1 MAWRRD
7 DFAVRGRAV
16 VAGCYDHGRAGRG
29 GKDVKLRQAM
39 ALLVAL
45 VGTIL
50 LLLGTGASA
59 GGGAIVIE
67 VKGAIG
73 PASRDF
79 IRQGLERARTDGAEV
94 LIIQLDTPGGLDS
107 SMRDI
112 IQDILQSPVPVATWV
127 APEGGR
133 AASAGTYILYASH
146 VAAMAPATTLGAATP
161 VAIGGAPGGE
171 PERPRERPA
180 DDAEDASSSDPA
192 NGEAGAEDT
201 SGDADAN
208 EGTEP
213 AAGAADDTA
222 EPRAR
227 DRLRQPRGNGTAQER
242 KAVEDA
248 VAYIRSLAEKRG
260 RNADWAE
267 SAVRDA
273 ASLSSSEAL
282 EQNVID
288 LIAISVGD
296 LLTQMDG
303 RVVEVAGEDRTLA
316 TSGLAVTRIEPDWRT
331 RLLAVITDPTV
342 AYLLMLVGIYGLLL
356 EGYNPG
362 ALVPGVVGGISLLLA
377 LFAFQILPVNY
388 AGLAL
393 ILLGVALI
401 VAETFVP
408 SFGILGI
415 GGVAAFTAGSV
426 ILMDSDIPGF
436 GISLPLIISIAG
448 ASGLVMLG
456 IALLAA
462 RNRYSPVVSGSE
474 EMVGAMGEALED
486 FEGRGPVWVH
496 AERWTVVVDG
506 AVRKGQ
512 TVRITAVEGLH
523 LVGEPVETR
532 R

>member
-1 MAWRRD
+1 M
-7 DFAVRGRAV
+7 V
-16 VAGCYDHGRAGRG
+16 VALAGS
-29 GKDVKLRQAM
+29 V
-39 ALLVAL
+39 
-45 VGTIL
+45 L
-50 LLLGTGASA
+50 LLLGVGASA
-59 GGGAIVIE
+59 SGGAVVIE

-73 PASRDF
+73 PASRDY
-79 IRQGLERARTDGAEV
+79 IRQGLQRARDDRAEV

-180 DDAEDASSSDPA
+180 
-192 NGEAGAEDT
+192 EDT
-201 SGDADAN
+201 EAP
-208 EGTEP
+208 ETETETEP
-213 AAGAADDTA
+213 ATEGGTQAEGSAEDGADAPAEAA
-222 EPRAR
+222 EPPGRER
-227 DRLRQPRGNGTAQER
+227 FRQPRGNGTAQER

-288 LIAISVGD
+288 LLAISIDD

-303 RVVEVAGEDRTLA
+303 RVVEVAGEARTLSTA
-316 TSGLAVTRIEPDWRT
+316 GLSITRLEPDWRT

-362 ALVPGVVGGISLLLA
+362 ALVPGVVGAISLLLA

-415 GGVAAFTAGSV
+415 GGIAAFTAGSV

-436 GISLPLIISIAG
+436 GIALPLIVSIAG
-448 ASGLVMLG
+448 ASGIVMLG

-462 RNRYSPVVSGSE
+462 RNRYSPVVSGAE
-474 EMVGAMGEALED
+474 EMVGSLGEAMDD

-496 AERWTVVVDG
+496 AERWTVEIEG

-512 TVRITAVEGLH
+512 PIRIKAVEGLH
-523 LVGEPVETR
+523 LVGEPVNSPR
-532 R
+532 

>member
-1 MAWRRD
+1 M
-7 DFAVRGRAV
+7 V
-16 VAGCYDHGRAGRG
+16 VALAGS
-29 GKDVKLRQAM
+29 V
-39 ALLVAL
+39 
-45 VGTIL
+45 L
-50 LLLGTGASA
+50 LLLGVGASA
-59 GGGAIVIE
+59 SGGAVVIE

-73 PASRDF
+73 PASRDY
-79 IRQGLERARTDGAEV
+79 IRQGLQRARDDRAEV

-180 DDAEDASSSDPA
+180 
-192 NGEAGAEDT
+192 EDT
-201 SGDADAN
+201 EAP
-208 EGTEP
+208 ETETEP
-213 AAGAADDTA
+213 ATEGGTQAEGSAEDGADAPAEAA
-222 EPRAR
+222 EPPGRER
-227 DRLRQPRGNGTAQER
+227 FRQPRGNGTAQER

-288 LIAISVGD
+288 LLAISIDD

-303 RVVEVAGEDRTLA
+303 RVVEVAGEVRTLSTA
-316 TSGLAVTRIEPDWRT
+316 GLSITRLEPDWRT

-362 ALVPGVVGGISLLLA
+362 ALVPGVVGAISLLLA

-415 GGVAAFTAGSV
+415 GGIAAFTAGSV

-436 GISLPLIISIAG
+436 GVALPLIVSIAG
-448 ASGLVMLG
+448 ASGIVMLG

-462 RNRYSPVVSGSE
+462 RNRYSPVVSGAE
-474 EMVGAMGEALED
+474 EMVGSLGEAMDD

-496 AERWTVVVDG
+496 AERWTVEIEG

-512 TVRITAVEGLH
+512 PIRIKAVEGLH
-523 LVGEPVETR
+523 LVGEPVNSPR
-532 R
+532 

>member
-1 MAWRRD
+1 M
-7 DFAVRGRAV
+7 V
-16 VAGCYDHGRAGRG
+16 VALA
-29 GKDVKLRQAM
+29 VS
-39 ALLVAL
+39 V
-45 VGTIL
+45 L
-50 LLLGTGASA
+50 LLLGVGASA
-59 GGGAIVIE
+59 SGGAVVIE

-73 PASRDF
+73 PASRDY
-79 IRQGLERARTDGAEV
+79 IRQGLQRARDDRAEV

-171 PERPRERPA
+171 PERPRDRP
-180 DDAEDASSSDPA
+180 
-192 NGEAGAEDT
+192 AEDT
-201 SGDADAN
+201 EAL
-208 EGTEP
+208 ETETEP
-213 AAGAADDTA
+213 ATEGGTQAESSAEDGADAPAEAA
-222 EPRAR
+222 EPPRR
-227 DRLRQPRGNGTAQER
+227 ERFRQPRGNGTAQER

-288 LIAISVGD
+288 LLAISIED

-303 RVVEVAGEDRTLA
+303 RVVEVAGEARTLSTA
-316 TSGLAVTRIEPDWRT
+316 GLSITRLEPDWRT

-362 ALVPGVVGGISLLLA
+362 ALVPGVVGAISLLLA

-436 GISLPLIISIAG
+436 GIALPLIVSIAG
-448 ASGLVMLG
+448 ASGIVMLG

-462 RNRYSPVVSGSE
+462 RNRYSPVVSGAE
-474 EMVGAMGEALED
+474 EMVGSLGEAMDD

-496 AERWTVVVDG
+496 AERWTVEIEG

-512 TVRITAVEGLH
+512 PIRIKAVEGLH
-523 LVGEPVETR
+523 LVGEPVNSPR
-532 R
+532 

>member
-1 MAWRRD
+1 M
-7 DFAVRGRAV
+7 V
-16 VAGCYDHGRAGRG
+16 VALAGS
-29 GKDVKLRQAM
+29 V
-39 ALLVAL
+39 
-45 VGTIL
+45 L
-50 LLLGTGASA
+50 LLLGVGASA
-59 GGGAIVIE
+59 SGGAVVIE

-73 PASRDF
+73 PASRDY
-79 IRQGLERARTDGAEV
+79 IRQGLQRARDDRAEV

-180 DDAEDASSSDPA
+180 
-192 NGEAGAEDT
+192 EDT
-201 SGDADAN
+201 EAP
-208 EGTEP
+208 ETETEP
-213 AAGAADDTA
+213 ATEGGTQAEGSAEDGADAPAEAA
-222 EPRAR
+222 EPPGRER
-227 DRLRQPRGNGTAQER
+227 FRQPRGNGTAQER

-288 LIAISVGD
+288 LLAISIDD

-303 RVVEVAGEDRTLA
+303 RVVEVAGEARTLSTA
-316 TSGLAVTRIEPDWRT
+316 GLSITRLEPDWRT

-362 ALVPGVVGGISLLLA
+362 ALVPGVVGAISLLLA

-415 GGVAAFTAGSV
+415 GGIAAFTAGSV

-436 GISLPLIISIAG
+436 GVALPLIVSIAG
-448 ASGLVMLG
+448 ASGIVMLG

-462 RNRYSPVVSGSE
+462 RNRYSPVVSGAE
-474 EMVGAMGEALED
+474 EMVGSLGEAMDD

-496 AERWTVVVDG
+496 AERWTVEIEG

-512 TVRITAVEGLH
+512 PIRIKAVEGLH
-523 LVGEPVETR
+523 LVGEPVNSPR
-532 R
+532 

>member
-1 MAWRRD
+1 M
-7 DFAVRGRAV
+7 
-16 VAGCYDHGRAGRG
+16 
-29 GKDVKLRQAM
+29 KLRQAM
-39 ALLVAL
+39 ALLAAL
-45 VGTIL
+45 AGSVL

-73 PASRDF
+73 PASRDY
-79 IRQGLERARTDGAEV
+79 IRQGLERARLDGAEV
-94 LIIQLDTPGGLDS
+94 LILQLDTPGGLDS

-171 PERPRERPA
+171 PERPRERPP
-180 DDAEDASSSDPA
+180 DDTNGASSSGSA
-192 NGEAGAEDT
+192 NDGRTDAEPSAEAGSET
-201 SGDADAN
+201 GTDAS
-208 EGTEP
+208 T
-213 AAGAADDTA
+213 GAADEAT
-222 EPRAR
+222 EPQPRTR
-227 DRLRQPRGNGTAQER
+227 DGVRQPRGNGTAQER

-303 RVVEVAGEDRTLA
+303 RVVEVAGEARTLA
-316 TSGLAVTRIEPDWRT
+316 TSGLSVTRIEPDWRT

-393 ILLGVALI
+393 ILLGVGLI

-436 GISLPLIISIAG
+436 GIALPLIISIAG
-448 ASGLVMLG
+448 GSGLAMLG

-462 RNRYSPVVSGSE
+462 RNRYSPVVSGTE

-486 FEGRGPVWVH
+486 FETRGPVWVH
-496 AERWTVVVDG
+496 AERWTVEIDG
-506 AVRKGQ
+506 AVHKGQ
-512 TVRITAVEGLH
+512 AVRITAVEGLH
-523 LVGEPVETR
+523 LVGEPVVTR